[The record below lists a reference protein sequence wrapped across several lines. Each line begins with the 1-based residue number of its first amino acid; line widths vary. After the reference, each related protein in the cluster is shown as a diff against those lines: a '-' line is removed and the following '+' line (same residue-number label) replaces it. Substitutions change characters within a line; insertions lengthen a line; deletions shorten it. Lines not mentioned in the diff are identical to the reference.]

1 MKIDGHL
8 GVLVDLLPKTARS
21 MPRNNF
27 FSLQLHMELTESS
40 RNTLSMLRAPSWHNE
55 SLLICT
61 VSPWHP
67 TRTENGK
74 LLGKYSIVLDEAGK
88 TKTYRKLGANEDPEA
103 GARIWY
109 AYVELVSPSE
119 WYNYQR
125 YVDTM
130 NPKAVERF
138 IELTHEK
145 YFEEVGSDFG
155 EHILGIFTDE
165 PQFAAHKSSLDSP
178 FQEKDLFMPW
188 TEDIPESF
196 GATYGYKLEDKLPEL
211 FWEGAADTPSLA
223 RYHYH
228 DHISERFTSAFADSI
243 GSWCKNH
250 HINLT
255 GHMMHEDTLQS
266 QTEALGEAMRSYRAF
281 NLPGIDMLFDS
292 REYNTAKQAQSASH
306 QYGRE
311 GVMSEIYGVTNWD
324 FTFVGHKGAGDWQAA
339 LGVTF
344 RVPHLTWV
352 SMRGEAKRDYPASI
366 GYQSPWYKEYSLL
379 EDYFSRVNVAMTR
392 GRAVVRIG
400 VIHPIES
407 FWLAFGPISQT
418 SMERE
423 ERQQNFVSLTEILLF
438 DQLDFDFISESLL

>member
-1 MKIDGHL
+1 
-8 GVLVDLLPKTARS
+8 
-21 MPRNNF
+21 
-27 FSLQLHMELTESS
+27 MELTEGYRSILS
-40 RNTLSMLRAPSWHNE
+40 RENLQSLVKKACLTLTL
-55 SLLICT
+55 
-61 VSPWHP
+61 SPWHP
-67 TRTENGK
+67 TRTEKGS
-74 LLGKYSIVLDEAGK
+74 LLGKYAVILDEAGRMK
-88 TKTYRKLGANEDPEA
+88 EYKKVSTDEEAAIGAK
-103 GARIWY
+103 IWY

-130 NPKAVERF
+130 NPKAVKRF
-138 IELTHEK
+138 IEFTHER

-155 EHILGIFTDE
+155 DHILGIFTDE
-165 PQFAAHKSSLDSP
+165 PQFAAHKSSLDDP

-196 GATYGYKLEDKLPEL
+196 GKTYGYRLEDKLPEL
-211 FWEGAADTPSLA
+211 FWEGQLDSPSLA

-228 DHISERFTSAFADSI
+228 DHISERFTTAFADTI
-243 GSWCKNH
+243 GSWCRDH

-292 REYNTAKQAQSASH
+292 REFNTAKQAQSASH
-306 QYGRE
+306 QYGHE

-324 FTFVGHKGAGDWQAA
+324 FTFIGHKGAGDWQAA

-366 GYQSPWYKEYSLL
+366 GYQSPWYKEYSLV
-379 EDYFSRVNVAMTR
+379 EDYFSRINVAMTR

-418 SMERE
+418 SKERE
-423 ERQQNFVSLTEILLF
+423 ERQENFVSLTETLLF